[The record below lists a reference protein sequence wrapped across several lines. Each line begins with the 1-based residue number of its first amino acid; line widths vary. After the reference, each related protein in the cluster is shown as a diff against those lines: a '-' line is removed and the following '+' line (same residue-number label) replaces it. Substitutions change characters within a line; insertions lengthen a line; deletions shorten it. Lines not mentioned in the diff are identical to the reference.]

1 MTATAIETAV
11 TPAPQPGLRALRWVA
26 AGLGLFAIAMNYLP
40 MLWLALMSF
49 SAEPMSGVPG
59 GWTAEWYAALL
70 ANQSWVGPLLASTA
84 TGFGVGLACTAAG
97 LVVARSAP
105 ALSARWRGRMIGT
118 FLVPLLVPGVLLG
131 AGLFIYLRVF
141 LQMKL
146 GWWSIFIAHFVWS
159 YPFALLALL
168 ITSSRYDH
176 RLSEAAADLGAG
188 PWEAF
193 RDVELPFLLPG
204 IVSAGLFGFLFSF
217 SELSRSIFLRGGK
230 TTLPIFEWIE
240 ASAHQSSIPLIFA
253 LSTLELTVSGLLLV
267 GAFWLLFARRQ

>member
-1 MTATAIETAV
+1 MSAIIARAADVE
-11 TPAPQPGLRALRWVA
+11 APRVGLRALRRIA
-26 AGLGLFAIAMNYLP
+26 AFLGIFAIALNYVP

-49 SAEPMSGVPG
+49 SADPMSGVPG
-59 GWTAEWYAALL
+59 PWTTEWYRALID
-70 ANQSWVGPLLASTA
+70 NQSWVGPLVASIV
-84 TGFGVGLACTAAG
+84 TGLGIGLACTAAG
-97 LVVARSAP
+97 LLVARVAP
-105 ALSARWRGRMIGT
+105 ALSAGSRGRLIGT
-118 FLVPLLVPGVLLG
+118 LLFPLLVPGVLLG
-131 AGLFIYLRVF
+131 AGLFIYLRVL

-176 RLSEAAADLGAG
+176 RLTEAATDLGAS

-204 IVSAGLFGFLFSF
+204 LVSAGLFGFLFSF
-217 SELSRSIFLRGGK
+217 SELSRSIFLRGGR

-253 LSTLELTVSGLLLV
+253 LSTLELTVSGLLVV
-267 GAFWLLFARRQ
+267 GAFWLLFARRR

>member
-1 MTATAIETAV
+1 MSGKAV
-11 TPAPQPGLRALRWVA
+11 EMPVIASRGALRPLQWLA
-26 AGLGLFAIAMNYLP
+26 AALGLLAIGLNYLP
-40 MLWLALMSF
+40 MIWLALMSF
-49 SAEPMSGVPG
+49 SADPMSGVPG
-59 GWTAEWYAALL
+59 AWTTQWYAALVE
-70 ANQSWVGPLLASTA
+70 NQSWVGPLLASLA
-84 TGFGVGLACTAAG
+84 MGFAVGLACTAAG
-97 LVVARSAP
+97 LIVARSAP
-105 ALSARWRGRMIGT
+105 GLTVRSRGRLIGT
-118 FLVPLLVPGVLLG
+118 LLFPLLVPGVLLG

-141 LQMKL
+141 LQLKL
-146 GWWSIFIAHFVWS
+146 GWWSIFIAHFVWA

-253 LSTLELTVSGLLLV
+253 LSTLELTVSGLIVV
-267 GAFWLLFARRQ
+267 GAFWLLFARQR